1 MEQLAATNLFGWM
14 GGYGV
19 RGVSALKAICL
30 SINHYE
36 VRKNIKTIRDR

>member
-1 MEQLAATNLFGWM
+1 MKQLAATNLCGWM

-19 RGVSALKAICL
+19 RGVSALKAIRL

-36 VRKNIKTIRDR
+36 VRENIKTIRER

>member
-1 MEQLAATNLFGWM
+1 MKQLAAINLFAWM

-19 RGVSALKAICL
+19 RGVSALKATRL

-36 VRKNIKTIRDR
+36 VRKNVKTITDR